1 MKEAEVILLFKCLS
15 DKSRLHIVKSLAME
29 DMYVERL
36 AERLNLSAST
46 ISFHLKK
53 LAEAGIVS
61 SYKTQYR
68 KYRHSFPFL
77 RLRPLRATRQ
87 KLPHRIFDQGSLL

>member
-68 KYRHSFPFL
+68 KYRFPDVDSIYQPSGNVNGRFSDC
-77 RLRPLRATRQ
+77 TE
-87 KLPHRIFDQGSLL
+87 KF